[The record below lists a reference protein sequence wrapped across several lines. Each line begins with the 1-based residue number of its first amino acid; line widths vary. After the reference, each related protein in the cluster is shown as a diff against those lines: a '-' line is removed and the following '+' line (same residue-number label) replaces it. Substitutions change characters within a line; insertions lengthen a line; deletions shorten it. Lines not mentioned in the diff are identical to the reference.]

1 MTTISI
7 PNTVTTIGRQAFENC
22 SRLYSIEIGR
32 GLKTVKAH
40 AFDNCSGLTEVKIS
54 DLASWCK
61 VDFIFASDSP
71 VSYAHHLFLD
81 GNEIRDLTIP
91 DEIVFIKRG
100 IFTGCSGLRSLTI
113 PNQVTS
119 IDRESFKGCSNLT
132 TINFGNGVQTIGD
145 LAFYG
150 CSSLEDI
157 SFPNSL
163 RTIGVWAF
171 WQCSL
176 RTIEFGEGVESIGDL
191 AFREN
196 LVTELRLPDSLTG
209 IGKESFAR
217 LSKLSNVRLGKNLT
231 TIGDSSF
238 ANDKL
243 ITSLY
248 VPISVSGIGDDAF
261 IRCNALSVI
270 YLPEALQ
277 GRESS
282 YGLPSGCRIVWHNG
296 SFDLDVASAMGEP
309 VPVVG
314 TTEFEPGQTVSCAVQ
329 KTIPDPDRENVSYE
343 CTGWTGTGSVPSV
356 GTGTNVS
363 FVIEMNSSIAWNWRT
378 NVNVFGDGKPLE
390 WTDSGDA
397 GWTAALGGSDTGHED
412 CLRSGAVSQGQTSV
426 RETTVVGPGTLSFD
440 WKISAN
446 RADFGRFLVDGA
458 TNASITKATSWAT
471 VTQTIPS
478 GTHTLRWVY
487 ERNSTTP
494 AGDDGLFLDN
504 VIWRPVLSLA
514 VSSSYGTAV
523 PAAGTTQYGYNDQ
536 VSARVAS
543 PAAANGTRRVC
554 TGWTGTGSV
563 PASGTA
569 TNVAFRITENSTLRW
584 NWRTDYWIELS
595 KSGNVSPDFA
605 SAWVKQGN
613 TVTVTWPDPGASTVV
628 RVSGD
633 TDGTTF
639 DEAGRTLV
647 IPADR
652 PRSLSLAATTLTLAD
667 ALDETKPVW
676 STGAVAPWTPQG
688 SVTKDG
694 EDAAISA
701 AIGGGAVSA
710 LEAAVEGPG
719 TFAWSW
725 KLDRGDLTGIDVFVD
740 GTFVESLSTV
750 GAWSAASAV
759 VSGTGTHVVRFEY
772 WNESGSTANRGYL
785 DCVSWSGGST
795 TNRVLYVDATTGNN
809 ANGGLSP
816 ATAFKTIQAAVA
828 MAVDGDEIV
837 VAAGVYKETDSATCG
852 LSNERGINVLIR
864 SADGPLVT
872 AIDGDGARRVIKGT
886 ASSTQNSWKSHVLTL
901 DGFTIRNGFS
911 SGVGIAAYCVFRN
924 CIVTGN
930 TAGMAA
936 GLDFCR
942 LENCLVF
949 GNVADAA
956 TSSGTTKLFDRTE
969 AVNCTVTENGIANT
983 TGSSLFSRS
992 TVINS
997 VIYGNT
1003 VGVGTLF
1010 DGDTT
1015 VSFSCAETM
1024 VSGTGNIAAEPRFVD
1039 AANGDFRLAEDSP
1052 CIDTGAAGY
1061 LDLSFDLDGN
1071 PRVKGRSIDMGCYEF
1086 QTVQTETTTT
1096 PVPVPFAWL
1105 DKYPETLAANGGD
1118 YETFGNATA
1127 ANDANKVWECYVAG
1141 LNPTNAAERFLA
1153 HIAVTNGTADVWWT
1167 PDLNEGGTKSERVYT
1182 IEGKTNL
1189 GDQFWGPTNEST
1201 RFFRVKVEMP

>member
-1 MTTISI
+1 M
-7 PNTVTTIGRQAFENC
+7 
-22 SRLYSIEIGR
+22 L
-32 GLKTVKAH
+32 
-40 AFDNCSGLTEVKIS
+40 
-54 DLASWCK
+54 
-61 VDFIFASDSP
+61 
-71 VSYAHHLFLD
+71 
-81 GNEIRDLTIP
+81 
-91 DEIVFIKRG
+91 
-100 IFTGCSGLRSLTI
+100 
-113 PNQVTS
+113 
-119 IDRESFKGCSNLT
+119 
-132 TINFGNGVQTIGD
+132 
-145 LAFYG
+145 
-150 CSSLEDI
+150 
-157 SFPNSL
+157 PNSL
-163 RTIGVWAF
+163 KSLGADAFRLCNNLQSIRIGNSVSA
-171 WQCSL
+171 
-176 RTIEFGEGVESIGDL
+176 IGDE
-191 AFREN
+191 AFF
-196 LVTELRLPDSLTG
+196 
-209 IGKESFAR
+209 KC
-217 LSKLSNVRLGKNLT
+217 SKL
-231 TIGDSSF
+231 
-238 ANDKL
+238 A
-243 ITSLY
+243 SLF
-248 VPISVSGIGDDAF
+248 VPVSVQGIGDDAF
-261 IRCNALSVI
+261 SGCKSLSVI

-277 GRESS
+277 GRESA
-282 YGLPSGCRIVWHNG
+282 YGLPSSCRIVWHNG
-296 SFDLDVASAMGEP
+296 SFDLDVASAMGAP
-309 VPVVG
+309 VPAVG
-314 TTEFEPGQTVSCAVQ
+314 TTAFEPGQTVSCAVQ
-329 KTIPDPDRENVSYE
+329 KTIPDPDHENVSYE

-471 VTQTIPS
+471 VTQPIPS

-487 ERNSTTP
+487 QRNSTTP

-514 VSSSYGTAV
+514 VSSAYGTAV

-536 VSARVAS
+536 VSARVAA

-569 TNVAFRITENSTLRW
+569 TNVSFRITENSTLRW
-584 NWRTDYWIELS
+584 NWRTDYWIELG
-595 KSGNVSPDFA
+595 KSGNVSPSFT

-701 AIGGGAVSA
+701 AIGGGAVSV
-710 LEAAVEGPG
+710 LEAAVVGPG
-719 TFAWSW
+719 TFSWSW

-740 GTFVESLSTV
+740 GTLAESLSAA
-750 GAWSAASAV
+750 GAWSTASAT

-785 DCVSWSGGST
+785 DCVSWSGSSPGES
-795 TNRVLYVDATTGNN
+795 VWYVDAATGDDS
-809 ANGGLSP
+809 NGGLSP
-816 ATAFKTIQAAVA
+816 ETALQTIQAAIDVA
-828 MAVDGDEIV
+828 ETGGNIV
-837 VAAGVYKETDSATCG
+837 VADGVYTSSSEDSPITNWKNSR
-852 LSNERGINVLIR
+852 LHIR
-864 SADGPLVT
+864 SVNGAAST
-872 AIDGDGARRVIKGT
+872 IIDGEGRHRCIAMTARRPTDPPTSYAYETWRDYVT
-886 ASSTQNSWKSHVLTL
+886 M
-901 DGFTIRNGFS
+901 DGFTFRNGYS
-911 SGVGIAAYCVFRN
+911 RTAGAAVMSVTLKNCIITGSVSGTGGAAYAVNLEN
-924 CIVTGN
+924 CIVRGN
-930 TAGMAA
+930 ANHNYNRNADSPSA
-936 GLDFCR
+936 
-942 LENCLVF
+942 
-949 GNVADAA
+949 VANG
-956 TSSGTTKLFDRTE
+956 SL
-969 AVNCTVTENGIANT
+969 VNCTVVANT
-983 TGSSLFSRS
+983 NLSNVGACTLRS
-992 TVINS
+992 CTVTNCIVVGNIVVDAPVENEVDAPSCS
-997 VIYGNT
+997 VGHSC
-1003 VGVGTLF
+1003 L
-1010 DGDTT
+1010 DTAT
-1015 VSFSCAETM
+1015 E
-1024 VSGTGNIAAEPRFVD
+1024 GTGNIVADPRFVD
-1039 AANGDFRLAEDSP
+1039 AAAGDYRLSTDSP
-1052 CIDTGAAGY
+1052 CIDAGAAGD
-1061 LDLSFDLDGN
+1061 LDLPFDLDGN
-1071 PRVKGRSIDMGCYEF
+1071 PRVKGRAIDMGCYEF

-1118 YETFGNATA
+1118 YEAFGNATA
-1127 ANDANKVWECYVAG
+1127 ANGADKVWQCYVSG
-1141 LNPTNAAERFLA
+1141 VNPTNAAERFLA
-1153 HIAVTNGTADVWWT
+1153 HIAVTNGTADVCWT
-1167 PDLNEGGTKSERVYT
+1167 PDLNEGGTKSERVYSV
-1182 IEGKTNL
+1182 EGKTNL
-1189 GDQFWGPTNEST
+1189 VDRSWGPTNEST